1 MAFLKGFM
9 LGLGTI
15 ALLGPVFFTLIKN
28 AVQFGR
34 NAGIWTAV
42 GIIVSDIIVLAI
54 CFYST
59 DVLIEQIKT
68 EPLVKFAGA
77 SILLGMGL
85 KFILKPVLFESE
97 TIKVSKKDYLGYF
110 TQGFLVNGVNPF
122 VFIAWIGFITIG
134 KNSFQGTEL
143 YIFLVSI
150 LIGIFTIDLL
160 KSILADR
167 IKPFLKE
174 KSLIVTYKVI
184 GFILISF
191 SIRLIIL
198 GIGDYV

>member
-1 MAFLKGFM
+1 M

-42 GIIVSDIIVLAI
+42 GIIVSDIIVLGI